1 VSTPTETTTYIA
13 YVEIR
18 KVVDKPEVPG
28 RYATDPPAQ
37 KASKERSTLARINV
51 AGDTLVEII
60 ERAGTHLSLVVDSK
74 GSVED
79 GKVTR

>member
-1 VSTPTETTTYIA
+1 MSNDPVTTFIA
-13 YVEIR
+13 YIEIR

-51 AGDTLVEII
+51 AGDSLPEII
-60 ERAGTHLSLVVDSK
+60 ERTNMHLSLVKDTK
-74 GSVED
+74 GSIEEPR
-79 GKVTR
+79 TR